1 MTDVEKPEEVARETA
16 RGRSARTPGL
26 ALGGVT
32 LTIGAIVAVV
42 AVIVVLVYLLA

>member
-1 MTDVEKPEEVARETA
+1 MTDAEQPDEIARETA

-32 LTIGAIVAVV
+32 LVIGALVAVV
-42 AVIVVLVYLLA
+42 LVIVVLVYLLA

>member
-1 MTDVEKPEEVARETA
+1 MTDVEKPDEVARETA

-32 LTIGAIVAVV
+32 LTIGAVVAVV
-42 AVIVVLVYLLA
+42 AVIVVLAYLLA